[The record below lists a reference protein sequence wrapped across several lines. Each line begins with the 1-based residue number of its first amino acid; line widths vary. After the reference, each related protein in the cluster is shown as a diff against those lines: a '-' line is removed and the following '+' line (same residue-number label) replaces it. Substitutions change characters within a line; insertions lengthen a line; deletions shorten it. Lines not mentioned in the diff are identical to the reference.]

1 MWVLRAANR
10 PHTDPWEWMS
20 KVAERRDTTA
30 TALYGDE
37 KLTEE
42 ELGQKPLDQRP
53 LWGIF
58 ITQNV
63 AQHRA

>member
-42 ELGQKPLDQRP
+42 ELGQKPLD
-53 LWGIF
+53 
-58 ITQNV
+58 
-63 AQHRA
+63 